1 MEARIRP
8 FESGLSPRDG
18 AGFDYGVAFG
28 RNIGWITE
36 WEQQAF
42 RKKTVAIA
50 GMGGVGGQHALTL
63 TRLGIG
69 GLHIADLDRF
79 DLANMNRQAGAFIS
93 TINLEKTA
101 VMAQM
106 TRDIN
111 PELRLK
117 IFDHGVND
125 QNLDEFLS
133 GVDLFVDGFD
143 FFVIDI
149 RRKVFKRCAE
159 LGIPAITAAPI
170 GFGAG
175 YLIFMPGGM
184 SFEDYFRLE
193 GLSEQQ
199 QHVNFALGLTPK
211 GLHRRY
217 LVDPSR
223 VDLTGRRGPSTT
235 AAIQLCA
242 GVVGVEAVKILLGR
256 GKVHAAPAYHQFD
269 PYRERFVR
277 GYLRHGNAG
286 PLQRLK
292 CQIGYKAFAGL
303 SRNARPREEPVAG
316 SEIEHILDLARWAPS
331 GDNSQPWRF
340 KILGEDRVSVAV
352 TREEDDIYDYN
363 NGQPTLLATG
373 MLLETMRIAASRFGR
388 TAQWEYLGPRGRGH
402 EIEVRL
408 PKRPSIVEDP
418 LYPYITIRSV
428 DRTPY
433 RRRRLSDEQKD
444 ALSRALGDELDIR
457 WYESRIKRWRA
468 ARINAMATDIR
479 LRLPEAFRVHKRI
492 LDWNQRFSRDRVPAA
507 AVGVDPLTLKL
518 MKFVLRNWP
527 RADFFNRYL
536 AGTAMPRIQLDLI
549 PGMFCAGHFT
559 IERRQS
565 AAPGDEFKSLLR
577 AGQAIQRFWLT
588 AVEKG
593 LSMQPAI
600 APLIFSWYAVGG
612 EYLSDKAIKR
622 KALALAGRLA
632 QAEALEPGRALF
644 RGRVGW
650 PARPTVGARSIRKP
664 LKSLI
669 AG

>member
-1 MEARIRP
+1 MEARP
-8 FESGLSPRDG
+8 FEASLSTSGG
-18 AGFDYGVAFG
+18 AGFDYDAAFG

-36 WEQQAF
+36 WEQQEF

-79 DLANMNRQAGAFIS
+79 DVANLNRQAGAFIS

-125 QNLDEFLS
+125 QNIDEFLS
-133 GVDLFVDGFD
+133 GANLFVDGFD
-143 FFVIDI
+143 FFAIDI

-170 GFGAG
+170 GFGAS
-175 YLIFMPGGM
+175 YLIFMPGRM
-184 SFEDYFRLE
+184 TFEDYFRLE

-199 QHVNFALGLTPK
+199 QYVNFALGVAPK

-223 VDLTGRRGPSTT
+223 VDLTGRRGPSAA

-242 GVVGVEAVKILLGR
+242 GVVGIEAVKILLGR

-292 CQIGYKAFAGL
+292 CLIGYKAFSRL
-303 SRNARPREEPVAG
+303 SRNARPREVPAVG

-340 KILGEDRVSVAV
+340 KILGEDRVSVSV
-352 TREEDDIYDYN
+352 TRKEDDIYDYN

-373 MLLETMRIAASRFGR
+373 MMLETMRIAASRFGR
-388 TAQWEYLGPRGRGH
+388 TVEWKYLGPKGPGH
-402 EIEVRL
+402 GIEVRL
-408 PKRPSIVEDP
+408 TKQPSITEDP

-428 DRTPY
+428 DR
-433 RRRRLSDEQKD
+433 RRYQTRRLSDEQKD
-444 ALSRALGDELDIR
+444 ALSRAIGDEFEVD
-457 WYESRIKRWRA
+457 WYESRSKRWRA

-479 LRLPEAFRVHKRI
+479 LRLPEAFPVHKRI
-492 LDWNQRFSRDRVPAA
+492 LDWDRRFSPDGVPAA

-536 AGTAMPRIQLDLI
+536 AGTAMPRLELDLW
-549 PGMFCAGHFT
+549 PGVLCAGHFV
-559 IERRQS
+559 IQRRQPTT
-565 AAPGDEFKSLLR
+565 PGDQLPSLLR

-588 AVEKG
+588 AVAMG

-600 APLIFSWYAVGG
+600 APLIFSWYAVSGG
-612 EYLSDKAIKR
+612 RFSDIKAIK
-622 KALALAGRLA
+622 KLARRLA
-632 QAEALEPGRALF
+632 KTEGFDPRRTLF
-644 RGRVGW
+644 RGRLG
-650 PARPTVGARSIRKP
+650 RPTRSTVGARSIRRP
-664 LKSLI
+664 LRTLI
-669 AG
+669 E

>member
-8 FESGLSPRDG
+8 FEGALPPSG

-36 WEQQAF
+36 WEQQEF
-42 RKKTVAIA
+42 RKKTVAVA

-117 IFDHGVND
+117 IFDHGVVD
-125 QNLDEFLS
+125 QNIDEFLS

-143 FFVIDI
+143 FFAIDI

-159 LGIPAITAAPI
+159 LGIPAITAGPM
-170 GFGAG
+170 GFATG

-184 SFEDYFRLE
+184 SFEEYFRLE
-193 GLSEQQ
+193 GLSEKRQY
-199 QHVNFALGLTPK
+199 VNFAVGLTPK
-211 GLHRRY
+211 GLHRPY

-223 VDLTGRRGPSTT
+223 VDLAGRRAPSTA
-235 AAIQLCA
+235 AAIQLSA

-286 PLQRLK
+286 LLQRLK
-292 CQIGYKAFAGL
+292 CRIGYKAFARL
-303 SRNARPREEPVAG
+303 SRNARPREEPAAG

-331 GDNSQPWRF
+331 GDNGQPWRF
-340 KILGEDRVSVAV
+340 EILGEDRVSVLV
-352 TREEDDIYDYN
+352 SREEDDIYDYN
-363 NGQPTLLATG
+363 NGQPTLIAAG

-388 TAQWEYLGPRGRGH
+388 SAQWEYLGPKGLGH

-408 PKRPSIVEDP
+408 IKQPSVTEDP
-418 LYPYITIRSV
+418 LYPYVTIRSV
-428 DRTPY
+428 DRKSY
-433 RRRRLSDEQKD
+433 RTRRLSDEQKD
-444 ALSRALGDELDIR
+444 ALSRALGNEFEIR
-457 WYESRIKRWRA
+457 WYESRSRRWRA

-492 LDWNQRFSRDRVPAA
+492 LDWNQRFSRDGVPAA
-507 AVGVDPLTLKL
+507 AVGMDPLTLRL
-518 MKFVLRNWP
+518 MKFVLHNWR
-527 RADFFNRYL
+527 RADFFNRFL

-559 IERRQS
+559 IQRRQATAS
-565 AAPGDEFKSLLR
+565 GDELKSLLR
-577 AGQAIQRFWLT
+577 AGQAIQKFWLT

-600 APLIFSWYAVGG
+600 APLIFSWYAVSG
-612 EYLSDKAIKR
+612 EYLSDRAIER
-622 KALALAGRLA
+622 KARALAGKLA

-650 PARPTVGARSIRKP
+650 PARPTVGARSIRRP